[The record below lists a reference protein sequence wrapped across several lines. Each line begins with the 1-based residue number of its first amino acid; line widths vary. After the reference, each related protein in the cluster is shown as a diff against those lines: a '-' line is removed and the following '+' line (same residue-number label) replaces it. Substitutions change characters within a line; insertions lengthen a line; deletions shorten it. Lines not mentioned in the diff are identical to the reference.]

1 MVGVAQMTV
10 TIIATGL
17 DKFAKF
23 AEELPDL
30 YAEAAYLAVNEA
42 SRDTVP
48 MLKSNMR
55 SQINFPS
62 GYLNKDRLGVR
73 KNATRTTL
81 QAVIS
86 GRDRATSLSRFVKG
100 SQATKGGRRVGPV
113 NVEVKTGTQ
122 TELTRAF
129 LVNLRNGNTGLAIRL
144 PKGQTPDAAYRP
156 TELTRKGG
164 QGQSVWLLYGPSVD
178 QIMRGVSG
186 EVQDDV
192 MSMLDRNFSR
202 QISRLVRRG

>member
-1 MVGVAQMTV
+1 MTV
-10 TIIATGL
+10 TIIASGL

-48 MLKSNMR
+48 MLKSKMR

-73 KNATRTTL
+73 KSATRTTL

-86 GRDRATSLSRFVKG
+86 GRDRATSLARFVKG
-100 SQATKGGRRVGPV
+100 SQAVKGGRRVGPV
-113 NVEVKTGTQ
+113 NVEVKTGAQ
-122 TELTRAF
+122 TELKRAF

-144 PKGQTPDAAYRP
+144 PKGHTPDSAYHP
-156 TELTRKGG
+156 TQLTRQGG

-178 QIMRGVSG
+178 QVMRGVSSD
-186 EVQDDV
+186 VQDDV